1 VRLLHLKDLRRGV
14 QTVFTGAAADEDSVA
29 LGDGVIDW
37 RGVLAAA
44 QRAGV
49 ERYFIED
56 DSPAVEKQ
64 VPRSLE
70 FLAAM

>member
-1 VRLLHLKDLRRGV
+1 
-14 QTVFTGAAADEDSVA
+14 
-29 LGDGVIDW
+29 
-37 RGVLAAA
+37 
-44 QRAGV
+44 V